1 MSNQPFDPGLQ
12 PERTR
17 LSWQRTLLALSLVLL
32 GVMRAVSV
40 HVFLPLV
47 LLAAGVLALVLA
59 VWQRAS
65 LVDVALSSQAPLP
78 HAIILAST
86 AGLVSLL
93 AAFALWGHSCSHP
106 GVVIEVAS
114 GRRHAAREDLWRIFW
129 ENGVV

>member
-65 LVDVALSSQAPLP
+65 LVDVALSSPAPLP

-93 AAFALWGHSCSHP
+93 AAFALWG
-106 GVVIEVAS
+106 
-114 GRRHAAREDLWRIFW
+114 LFL
-129 ENGVV
+129 

>member
-40 HVFLPLV
+40 RVFLPLV

-65 LVDVALSSQAPLP
+65 VVDVALSSQAPLP
-78 HAIILAST
+78 HAIILART

-93 AAFALWGHSCSHP
+93 AAVALWG
-106 GVVIEVAS
+106 
-114 GRRHAAREDLWRIFW
+114 LFL
-129 ENGVV
+129 

>member
-32 GVMRAVSV
+32 GAMRAVSV
-40 HVFLPLV
+40 RVFLPLV

-65 LVDVALSSQAPLP
+65 LVDVALSSQTPLP
-78 HAIILAST
+78 HAIILAGT

-93 AAFALWGHSCSHP
+93 AAFALWG
-106 GVVIEVAS
+106 
-114 GRRHAAREDLWRIFW
+114 LFL
-129 ENGVV
+129 

>member
-40 HVFLPLV
+40 RVFLPLV

-65 LVDVALSSQAPLP
+65 VVDVALSSQAPLP

-86 AGLVSLL
+86 VGLVSLL
-93 AAFALWGHSCSHP
+93 AAFALWG
-106 GVVIEVAS
+106 
-114 GRRHAAREDLWRIFW
+114 LFL
-129 ENGVV
+129 

>member
-1 MSNQPFDPGLQ
+1 MASPLFDPGLQ

-17 LSWQRTLLALSLVLL
+17 LSWQRTLLALSLVVL

-47 LLAAGVLALVLA
+47 FIAAGVLALALA

-65 LVDVALSSQAPLP
+65 LVDAALSTHRSLP
-78 HAIILAST
+78 HTIILAST

-93 AAFALWGHSCSHP
+93 AAFALWGLFS
-106 GVVIEVAS
+106 
-114 GRRHAAREDLWRIFW
+114 
-129 ENGVV
+129 

>member
-65 LVDVALSSQAPLP
+65 LVDVALSSHAPLP

-93 AAFALWGHSCSHP
+93 AAFALWG
-106 GVVIEVAS
+106 
-114 GRRHAAREDLWRIFW
+114 LFL
-129 ENGVV
+129 

>member
-78 HAIILAST
+78 HAIILA
-86 AGLVSLL
+86 LSLI
-93 AAFALWGHSCSHP
+93 H
-106 GVVIEVAS
+106 I
-114 GRRHAAREDLWRIFW
+114 
-129 ENGVV
+129 

>member
-40 HVFLPLV
+40 RVFLPLV

-78 HAIILAST
+78 HAIILASA

-93 AAFALWGHSCSHP
+93 AAFALWG
-106 GVVIEVAS
+106 
-114 GRRHAAREDLWRIFW
+114 LFL
-129 ENGVV
+129 

>member
-47 LLAAGVLALVLA
+47 LLAAGVLSLVLA

-93 AAFALWGHSCSHP
+93 AAFALWG
-106 GVVIEVAS
+106 
-114 GRRHAAREDLWRIFW
+114 LFL
-129 ENGVV
+129 

>member
-65 LVDVALSSQAPLP
+65 LIDGALYSQTPLP

-93 AAFALWGHSCSHP
+93 AAFALWG
-106 GVVIEVAS
+106 
-114 GRRHAAREDLWRIFW
+114 LFL
-129 ENGVV
+129 

>member
-65 LVDVALSSQAPLP
+65 LVDVALSSQDPLP

-93 AAFALWGHSCSHP
+93 AAFALWG
-106 GVVIEVAS
+106 
-114 GRRHAAREDLWRIFW
+114 LFL
-129 ENGVV
+129 

>member
-1 MSNQPFDPGLQ
+1 LSNQPFDPGLQ

-93 AAFALWGHSCSHP
+93 AAFALWGSIPVVIPVSSLRWLL
-106 GVVIEVAS
+106 GVVMRPGRIS
-114 GRRHAAREDLWRIFW
+114 GGFSGQMA
-129 ENGVV
+129 